1 MGYIA
6 VENLERGMVL
16 EEDVYDINT
25 RLLLSKGQKL
35 ANNHLRILKIWG
47 VSEVKVV
54 GSETTAAGSQGSIDN
69 EKTEGIKNAINLVFK
84 NADFAYS
91 TLKEIC
97 KVALIHRIKGDFT
110 IPPRLN
116 CISGSQDMQG
126 KLEVVSGHIKGIEDK
141 LPETP
146 TIIAE
151 LNQVITDP
159 LATSNDVARVV
170 NTSPSLAATLL
181 KIVNSAYYGFP
192 SKIDRISR
200 AVTII
205 GTKEISSLALG
216 ISVMQTFKDI
226 PKHIIDMQA
235 FIRHSLACGI
245 IARILAAR
253 NNLPQTEQL
262 FVSGLLHDIGK
273 LIVYSC
279 YPEHATV
286 CFCLAES
293 SNTSVFQTE
302 KNIIGMNHPQLAKHL
317 LSKWKLP
324 MDLTDN
330 IIYHHAPSRASN
342 SDTAGIVHLADIISQ
357 GLGIGYSGERSI
369 PHFDYP
375 VMDKIVDSRHSIQ
388 MVVRQAVHQLGPME
402 AIFQSQAN

>member
-6 VENLERGMVL
+6 VENIELGMVL

-25 RLLLSKGQKL
+25 RLLLSKGQKI
-35 ANNHLRILKIWG
+35 ANNHIRILKIWG

-54 GSETTAAGSQGSIDN
+54 GSDRPSAGRHGCIDN
-69 EKTEGIKNAINLVFK
+69 EKAEGIKAAIRLVFK
-84 NADFAYS
+84 NADFANS

-97 KVALIHRIKGDFT
+97 KVALIHRIKGEFT
-110 IPPRLN
+110 MSPRLN

-126 KLEVVSGHIKGIEDK
+126 KSNAVRGHIKGIADK

-146 TIIAE
+146 TIISQ
-151 LNQVITDP
+151 LNQVIADP

-216 ISVMQTFKDI
+216 ISVMQTFKNI
-226 PKHIIDMQA
+226 PKHIMDMQA
-235 FIRHSLACGI
+235 FIRHSLACGV

-273 LIVYSC
+273 LIVYC
-279 YPEHATV
+279 YYPEHATD

-293 SNTSVFQTE
+293 ADTSVFQTE
-302 KNIIGMNHPQLAKHL
+302 RDIIGKNHPQLARHL
-317 LSKWKLP
+317 LSRWKLP
-324 MDLTDN
+324 MDLADN
-330 IIYHHAPSRASN
+330 IVYHHAPSRASN

-388 MVVRQAVHQLGPME
+388 TVVRQAVHQLGPME

>member
-1 MGYIA
+1 MGLIA
-6 VENLERGMVL
+6 VENLAPGMVL

-54 GSETTAAGSQGSIDN
+54 GNDTTAASRHGVVDN
-69 EKTEGIKNAINLVFK
+69 EKAEGVKRAIELVFK
-84 NADFAYS
+84 NANFANS

-97 KVALIHRIKGDFT
+97 RVALIHRLKGDST
-110 IPPRLN
+110 ISPRLN
-116 CISGSQDMQG
+116 SISGSQAMQG
-126 KLEVVSGHIKGIEDK
+126 KSNAVSGPIQGMEDK

-146 TIIAE
+146 TIISE
-151 LNQVITDP
+151 LNQVIADP

-200 AVTII
+200 AVTVI
-205 GTKEISSLALG
+205 GTREISNLALG
-216 ISVMQTFKDI
+216 ISVMQTFKHI

-273 LIVYSC
+273 LIVYGY
-279 YPEHATV
+279 YPEHATA

-293 SNTSVFQTE
+293 ADTSVFQTE
-302 KNIIGMNHPQLAKHL
+302 KNIIGNNHPQLAKHL

-324 MDLTDN
+324 MGLTDN

-342 SDTAGIVHLADIISQ
+342 PNTAGIVHLADIISQ

-375 VMDKIVDSRHSIQ
+375 IMEKIVDSRHSIQ
-388 MVVRQAVHQLGPME
+388 LVVRQAAHQLGSME
-402 AIFQSQAN
+402 AIFHSQAN

>member
-1 MGYIA
+1 
-6 VENLERGMVL
+6 
-16 EEDVYDINT
+16 
-25 RLLLSKGQKL
+25 
-35 ANNHLRILKIWG
+35 
-47 VSEVKVV
+47 
-54 GSETTAAGSQGSIDN
+54 
-69 EKTEGIKNAINLVFK
+69 
-84 NADFAYS
+84 
-91 TLKEIC
+91 
-97 KVALIHRIKGDFT
+97 
-110 IPPRLN
+110 
-116 CISGSQDMQG
+116 
-126 KLEVVSGHIKGIEDK
+126 
-141 LPETP
+141 
-146 TIIAE
+146 
-151 LNQVITDP
+151 
-159 LATSNDVARVV
+159 
-170 NTSPSLAATLL
+170 
-181 KIVNSAYYGFP
+181 VNSAYYGFP

-302 KNIIGMNHPQLAKHL
+302 RNIIGINHPQLAKHL

-375 VMDKIVDSRHSIQ
+375 VMDKIVDSRHSIP

-402 AIFQSQAN
+402 AIFQGQTN

>member
-6 VENLERGMVL
+6 VENLERGMVI

-35 ANNHLRILKIWG
+35 SNNHLRILKIWG

-54 GSETTAAGSQGSIDN
+54 GSDTTAAGSQGGIDN
-69 EKTEGIKNAINLVFK
+69 EKTEGIKYAINLVFK
-84 NADFAYS
+84 NADFANS

-110 IPPRLN
+110 ISPRLN

-126 KLEVVSGHIKGIEDK
+126 KPKVVSGHIKGIEDK

-146 TIIAE
+146 TIISE
-151 LNQVITDP
+151 LNQVISDP

-170 NTSPSLAATLL
+170 NTSPSLATTLL

-279 YPEHATV
+279 YPEYATV
-286 CFCLAES
+286 CFCQAES

-402 AIFQSQAN
+402 AIFQGQTN

>member
-54 GSETTAAGSQGSIDN
+54 GSETTAAGNQGGIDN
-69 EKTEGIKNAINLVFK
+69 EKTEGIKNAIDLVFK
-84 NADFAYS
+84 NADFANS

-110 IPPRLN
+110 ISPRLN

-126 KLEVVSGHIKGIEDK
+126 KLKVVSGHIEGIEDK

-235 FIRHSLACGI
+235 FIRHSLVCGI

-273 LIVYSC
+273 LIVYCC

-369 PHFDYP
+369 PQFDYP
-375 VMDKIVDSRHSIQ
+375 VIDKIVDSRHSIQ

>member
-6 VENLERGMVL
+6 VENLEQGMVL

-25 RLLLSKGQKL
+25 RLLLSKGQKI
-35 ANNHLRILKIWG
+35 ANNHIRILKIWG

-54 GSETTAAGSQGSIDN
+54 GSDAPADGSQGVIDN
-69 EKTEGIKNAINLVFK
+69 EKAEGIKKAISLVFK
-84 NADFAYS
+84 NADFANS

-110 IPPRLN
+110 ISPRLN
-116 CISGSQDMQG
+116 CISGSQDLQG
-126 KLEVVSGHIKGIEDK
+126 NPNAVSGPIKVIEDK

-146 TIIAE
+146 TIISE
-151 LNQVITDP
+151 LNLVISDP

-216 ISVMQTFKDI
+216 ISVMQTFKNI

-273 LIVYSC
+273 LIVYSY
-279 YPEHATV
+279 YPAHATD

-293 SNTSVFQTE
+293 SDTSVFQTE
-302 KNIIGMNHPQLAKHL
+302 KKIIGQNHPQLARQL

-375 VMDKIVDSRHSIQ
+375 IMDKIVDSRHSIQ